1 MKCADLPVINIK
13 IECLSFHGVFELTIT
28 IKANA
33 RGYNVHGLVL
43 VSQNHR
49 GKLGKLKR
57 TKTRTVCQSFETR
70 NFTKKKQ
77 AKLQSALLNNRTFR
91 RIVVEIK
98 II

>member
-33 RGYNVHGLVL
+33 RGYNVRGLVL

-57 TKTRTVCQSFETR
+57 TKTRTVCQSFEILR
-70 NFTKKKQ
+70 KKESK
-77 AKLQSALLNNRTFR
+77 AA
-91 RIVVEIK
+91 ICIIK
-98 II
+98 